1 MYDLASVRAQLPT
14 LRSFTYL
21 NTGTLG
27 LMAEPV
33 LARYREAVERAQ
45 RFGHLVLDEFQEASE
60 RVRSELAELLGVRS
74 KELAFTGNTTDGI
87 ALVLASFPFEAGD
100 RILTSDQEHPAVLL
114 PLTLACR
121 RRGVVVERFR
131 VGTEK
136 EETQEAFGAALMRT
150 RPRLVVVSHVSCETG
165 VRLPIEDMTRM
176 AQAEG
181 ARVLLDT
188 AQSIGQFP
196 VNLAGLGV
204 DFAAGNGH
212 KWLHGPQGTGF
223 LYVRQD
229 NLDLLEPP
237 LVGDGAVVPPFDRH
251 SFQFDG
257 TNWSFRGDAR
267 RFEYGTRDLARV
279 IGLGAA
285 IEYLAG
291 LGWEAI
297 AQHQARLVAT
307 LRERLEHHPSI
318 RWYSATSQEDGS
330 GLVTLGLTGWNG
342 ERLSRVLWEEYRIV
356 QRRVQ
361 VPNGVRVSCAYFTS
375 EDDLDRLVSALEE
388 LARYHR

>member
-45 RFGHLVLDEFQEASE
+45 RFGHLVLEEFQEASE
-60 RVRSELAELLGVRS
+60 GVRSELAELLGVRS
-74 KELAFTGNTTDGI
+74 EELAFTGNTTDGI

-165 VRLPIEDMTRM
+165 VRLPIEDMTQM

-257 TNWSFRGDAR
+257 TNWYFG
-267 RFEYGTRDLARV
+267 V
-279 IGLGAA
+279 M
-285 IEYLAG
+285 
-291 LGWEAI
+291 
-297 AQHQARLVAT
+297 LV
-307 LRERLEHHPSI
+307 
-318 RWYSATSQEDGS
+318 GS
-330 GLVTLGLTGWNG
+330 SMAHVTW
-342 ERLSRVLWEEYRIV
+342 
-356 QRRVQ
+356 
-361 VPNGVRVSCAYFTS
+361 RVSSGWVPQLSILRA
-375 EDDLDRLVSALEE
+375 LVGRQLHSTRRAWSLRSGSVSNII
-388 LARYHR
+388 LQFVGIRRPAKRTVPDW

>member
-1 MYDLASVRAQLPT
+1 MYDLASIRAQLPA
-14 LRSFTYL
+14 LASCTYL

-33 LARYREAVERAQ
+33 LARYREALDRAH
-45 RFGHLVLDEFQEASE
+45 RFGYLILDEFREAIE
-60 RVRSELAELLGVRS
+60 RVRLSLAELLGVRS
-74 KELAFTGNTTDGI
+74 EELAFTGNTTDGL
-87 ALVLASFPFEAGD
+87 ALVLASFPFRAGD

-121 RRGVVVERFR
+121 RRNVVVERFG
-131 VGTEK
+131 VSTEK
-136 EETQEAFGAALMRT
+136 EETQEAFSAALYRT

-165 VRLPIEDMTRM
+165 VRLPIEEMTRM
-176 AQAEG
+176 AHAEG
-181 ARVLLDT
+181 ACVLLDT

-196 VNLAGLGV
+196 VHLADLGV

-223 LYVRQD
+223 IYIRQGC
-229 NLDLLEPP
+229 LDLLEPP

-251 SFQFDG
+251 AFRFDG
-257 TNWSFRGDAR
+257 TDWCFRGDAR
-267 RFEYGTRDLARV
+267 RFEYGTRDWARL

-285 IEYLAG
+285 IEYLAR

-297 AQHQARLVAT
+297 AQHQAHLVTT
-307 LRERLEHHPSI
+307 LWERLENHPSI
-318 RWYSATSQEDGS
+318 RWYSPTNYQDGS
-330 GLVTLGLTGWNG
+330 GLVTLGLAGWSG
-342 ERLSRVLWEEYRIV
+342 ERLSGVLWEDFRIV

-361 VPNGVRVSCAYFTS
+361 VPDGVRVSCAYFTS
-375 EDDLDRLVSALEE
+375 EEDLDKLVRALEK
-388 LARYHR
+388 LSKR